1 MKMHCVL
8 SGSRMGSSWLQS
20 LLWPYFREKEG
31 YHKALGD
38 AFVLRNWM
46 YDTGTD
52 IDYIRTGMTEQQV
65 RNMPI
70 DRTFEYER
78 RFELLRKYVHRNR
91 RYFMKIDSRV
101 WTANLSQESW
111 TNLHVGHKPIII
123 ERRDKR
129 EVALSHAIALN
140 SNHYAIRVADDC
152 QKFVKG
158 PLTGDMAHIIAD
170 DLFSFYDAKKLIMDS
185 PLEYLHV
192 EYEDVVEEPDYIKRY
207 LFPDYDEYVKDF
219 KSPFHRIGNFI
230 NKEDYI
236 TNLDYFNEWFESME
250 KTYDAFASN
259 R

>member
-1 MKMHCVL
+1 
-8 SGSRMGSSWLQS
+8 MGSSWIQS

-38 AFVLRNWM
+38 AFILRNWM

-52 IDYIRTGMTEQQV
+52 IDYFRTGMTEQQA

-78 RFELLRKYVHRNR
+78 RFELLRKYVHRNG

-111 TNLHVGHKPIII
+111 TNLHVGYKPIIV

-140 SNHYAIRVADDC
+140 SNFYAMRSDDESTS

-170 DLFSFYDAKKLIMDS
+170 DLFAFYDAKKLIMDS
-185 PLEYLHV
+185 PLEYIHI
-192 EYEDVVEEPDYIKRY
+192 EYEDVLEEPDYIKRY
-207 LFPDYDEYVKDF
+207 VFTDYDDYVEDF
-219 KSPFHRIGNFI
+219 ESPFYRIANFI
-230 NKEDYI
+230 DKDAYI
-236 TNLDYFNEWFESME
+236 TNIDYFNEWFESME

>member
-20 LLWPYFREKEG
+20 MLWPYFREKEG

-38 AFVLRNWM
+38 AFILRNWM

-52 IDYIRTGMTEQQV
+52 IDYFRTGMTEQQA
-65 RNMPI
+65 RNLPV

-78 RFELLRKYVHRNR
+78 RFELLRKYHNR
-91 RYFMKIDSRV
+91 KYFMKIDSRV

-123 ERRDKR
+123 ERRNKR

-140 SNHYAIRVADDC
+140 SNFYAMRSDHDYH
-152 QKFVKG
+152 KFEKG
-158 PLTGDMAHIIAD
+158 PFTGDMAHVIAD

-185 PLEYLHV
+185 PLEYMHI
-192 EYEDVVEEPDYIKRY
+192 EYEDVVEEPDYIKQY
-207 LFPDYDEYVKDF
+207 LFSDYDDYVDHYE
-219 KSPFHRIGNFI
+219 SPFRRISHFI

-236 TNLDYFNEWFESME
+236 TNMDEFDRWFESME
-250 KTYDAFASN
+250 GAYDAFASN